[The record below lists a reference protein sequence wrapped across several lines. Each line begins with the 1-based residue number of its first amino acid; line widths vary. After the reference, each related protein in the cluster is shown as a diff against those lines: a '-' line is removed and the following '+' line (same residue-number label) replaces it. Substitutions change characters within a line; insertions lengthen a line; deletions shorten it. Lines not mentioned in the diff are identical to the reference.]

1 MHKSSK
7 EKPESQSF
15 QLNFKKLK
23 EGYVISMKNRGK
35 EAIFKEIYMLKKETA
50 QTAYYL

>member
-15 QLNFKKLK
+15 QLNFKRLK
-23 EGYVISMKNRGK
+23 EGYVISMENRGR
-35 EAIFKEIYMLKKETA
+35 ETIFKEIYMLKKKTA
-50 QTAYYL
+50 KTAY